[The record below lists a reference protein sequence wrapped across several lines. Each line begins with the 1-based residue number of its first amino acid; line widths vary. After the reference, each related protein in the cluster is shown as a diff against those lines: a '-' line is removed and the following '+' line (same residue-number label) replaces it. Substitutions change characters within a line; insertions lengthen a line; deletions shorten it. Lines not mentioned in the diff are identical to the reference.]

1 MTERVDLAIL
11 GGGLAG
17 LSLAQRL
24 AQSGAGGVIRILEPR
39 EAYTDDRSWA
49 FWTPADSRWAKTARR
64 TWTHWQCG
72 IADDGERVVAS
83 ADGWR
88 YAYLSSSAVYD
99 EALSAIARH
108 PRIQIERG
116 VQAGAITR
124 EADGLAVSTNAG
136 TLLAQQVVDTRPPS
150 RAQLAGSRLFQCFAG
165 SEVQLDEPGI
175 DDRDIELMTDMR
187 VDRLGF
193 VFSYVLPLSRTR
205 VLVEATRFSRQPLSA
220 ATMSSDLDALLASRG
235 WREAPV
241 LRSEYAVLP
250 MGLPLTPDTDAL
262 PGVVRAGTAAG
273 ALRAASGY
281 GFLRIQAWADRC
293 AEAIARTGKPLGH
306 PEEPRLRRWMDAVFL
321 NALIAN
327 PERAPDFF
335 LRLAR
340 LQPSA
345 AFARFMSDQAT
356 AADVLRVITAL
367 PAGPFLRALR
377 AGPIAEEGRAA

>member
-24 AQSGAGGVIRILEPR
+24 AHAGAGGVIRILEPR

-49 FWTPADSRWAKTARR
+49 FWMPTESRWAKTAAR
-64 TWTHWQCG
+64 TWTHWRCNT
-72 IADDGERVVAS
+72 AADGEGVVAS
-83 ADGWR
+83 AEGWR
-88 YAYLSSSAVYD
+88 YAYLRSSAVYD
-99 EALSAIARH
+99 EALNAIARH

-116 VQAGAITR
+116 VQAGTITR
-124 EADGLAVSTNAG
+124 EADGLAVSTNVG

-165 SEVQLDEPGI
+165 RELQLEDPGI
-175 DDRDIELMTDMR
+175 ADDAIELMTDMR
-187 VDRLGF
+187 VDHLGF
-193 VFSYVLPLSRTR
+193 VFSYVLPLSPTR

-220 ATMSSDLDALLASRG
+220 AVLSTDLDALLASRG
-235 WREAPV
+235 WRDAPV

-250 MGLPLTPDTDAL
+250 MGLPRAPHTDAL

-293 AEAIARTGKPLGH
+293 AEAIAQNGKPLGH
-306 PEEPRLRRWMDAVFL
+306 PEEPHLRRWMDAVFL

-377 AGPIAEEGRAA
+377 SSPAAESRAA